1 MRPACALGSCED
13 LGEGASVEPP
23 PSARAPT
30 PISDPPSESS
40 AEAAAFRRAVRPR
53 MGRGMLAIVALAMVA
68 AMGMALVRA
77 CDRSTPPGVDDAEV
91 VDGCEADAAPCVAL
105 G

>member
-1 MRPACALGSCED
+1 
-13 LGEGASVEPP
+13 
-23 PSARAPT
+23 
-30 PISDPPSESS
+30 
-40 AEAAAFRRAVRPR
+40 
-53 MGRGMLAIVALAMVA
+53 MLAIVALAMVA